1 MSFSADSI
9 PPVAES
15 NNSPSS
21 IDAAGRGSESSAGEP
36 AHRNGGESTML
47 PFSEAEPVL
56 LATLMRNGV
65 RLDGEEAI
73 AVGRALCM
81 ALTAALPQQRPDAGD
96 KVEAGPPAVT
106 TETVL
111 IDPGSRFGVSIP
123 DPGDETAAIAG
134 VARILL
140 EIAPSDTVR
149 VLRPVLAKALAS
161 PPQFR
166 TVAELSTAFAPFEQ
180 PHERELIQAVYGRW
194 NEVRLTTALRSRTWP
209 APEIKP
215 TRIRFGPQ
223 PRAVAAAAIVV
234 ALFFTGVAAT
244 FLLRLSVAGA
254 GAPETPLLPSRSMA
268 WVILAPARS
277 RVAFERPNVVVEQP
291 AALSVQP
298 APVARTEPPKP
309 TARSGAVANA
319 RVERIAPAAPS
330 RSSARVT
337 PSVAR
342 PAVPA
347 RTENVTP
354 NSPPA
359 SESGIRQST
368 SIGRT
373 SGSATVVTPP
383 NPRPASEPLKTQRTD
398 SISTRTVLERSI
410 YSARDVE
417 VVPPTPI
424 LPRLLASL
432 HPSSP
437 GIRLDALAIAV
448 VVDEQGRAY
457 SVNGVHPPQNM
468 GEYVLLTSAL
478 AVVKSWEFE
487 PASRDGVPVRY
498 RLIVPLKAVTAP
510 VQ

>member
-1 MSFSADSI
+1 
-9 PPVAES
+9 
-15 NNSPSS
+15 
-21 IDAAGRGSESSAGEP
+21 
-36 AHRNGGESTML
+36 ML

-81 ALTAALPQQRPDAGD
+81 ALTAALPERRPDAGD
-96 KVEAGPPAVT
+96 KVEAGRPAVT
-106 TETVL
+106 TETVF
-111 IDPGSRFGVSIP
+111 INPGSRFGVTIP
-123 DPGDETAAIAG
+123 DPGDETAAIEG

-140 EIAPSDTVR
+140 EIAPSDTLR

-166 TVAELSTAFAPFEQ
+166 SVAELSTAFATFEQ
-180 PHERELIQAVYGRW
+180 PHERELIQRVYGRW

-209 APEIKP
+209 APEVKP
-215 TRIRFGPQ
+215 ARIRFGSQ
-223 PRAVAAAAIVV
+223 PRAVAAAAIVI
-234 ALFFTGVAAT
+234 ALFFAGVAAT
-244 FLLRLSVAGA
+244 FLLRQSVVGDAT
-254 GAPETPLLPSRSMA
+254 ESPLLPSRSMA
-268 WVILAPARS
+268 WVILAPMRS
-277 RVAFERPNVVVEQP
+277 RVVFERPKVVFDQP
-291 AALSVQP
+291 TALSVQP
-298 APVARTEPPKP
+298 APVARTEPYMP
-309 TARSGAVANA
+309 TARSGAGANA

-330 RSSARVT
+330 RSSARAK
-337 PSVAR
+337 PSVVL
-342 PAVPA
+342 PAVRA

-354 NSPPA
+354 ISPPA
-359 SESGIRQST
+359 SESGIREST
-368 SIGRT
+368 LIGRT
-373 SGSATVVTPP
+373 SDSASVVTPP

-398 SISTRTVLERSI
+398 SISTGKVSEPTI
-410 YSARDVE
+410 YSARDAE

-457 SVNGVHPPQNM
+457 SVNGVHSPQNM

-510 VQ
+510 VR